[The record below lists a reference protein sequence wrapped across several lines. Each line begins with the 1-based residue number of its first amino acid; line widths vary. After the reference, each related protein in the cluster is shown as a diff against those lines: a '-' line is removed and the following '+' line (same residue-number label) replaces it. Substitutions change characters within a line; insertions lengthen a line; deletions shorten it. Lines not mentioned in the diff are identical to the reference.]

1 MKDEDLFSQDGPPPT
16 TSDHE
21 RGGDGDRRALSPAS
35 PLSQEAPPAHPLRR
49 NGGVPRVI
57 TCGFCW

>member
-1 MKDEDLFSQDGPPPT
+1 MKISSLKM
-16 TSDHE
+16 DH
-21 RGGDGDRRALSPAS
+21 LL
-35 PLSQEAPPAHPLRR
+35 PLLIMNVVVTVTVVHSHPLPHCLKKHHQLIRLRR